1 MKCVEKGFESEN
13 NINSEF
19 DASTTAIQASLDS
32 KTKKLYLA
40 KSIYYVLIHS
50 LSEHIAH
57 RAHKSQYSFKN
68 GISFSIQ
75 YITTADNQIRSFNC
89 QKISLYL

>member
-1 MKCVEKGFESEN
+1 MNCVEKGFESEN

-32 KTKKLYLA
+32 KTKKLYLDY
-40 KSIYYVLIHS
+40 ILIHYILIHS

-57 RAHKSQYSFKN
+57 RAHKSQYSFQN
-68 GISFSIQ
+68 
-75 YITTADNQIRSFNC
+75 
-89 QKISLYL
+89 